1 MSMRNKRRKLRCHRC
16 KVVEIIT
23 QQLGEE
29 VVRVRVVVVVVVV
42 QLEEQQEKEE
52 EGSAAEEAVVLLGRR
67 IGIENA

>member
-29 VVRVRVVVVVVVV
+29 VVRVRVVVVVV